1 MEIDNR
7 DFKKTNTGMNN
18 VYLDRTL
25 YFDNIVSMRVTKS
38 LDDESKFEDITKRVW
53 TSSHDIKKSIK
64 NEIQHFKAMKFKD
77 LIANNDSKDMFDRLL
92 IKLVDL
98 FEVSKNQVANV
109 IIENQNSQQS
119 KTQLLKE
126 YQKLLKNEIITP
138 EEFKKLK
145 NELIFSNK

>member
-1 MEIDNR
+1 
-7 DFKKTNTGMNN
+7 
-18 VYLDRTL
+18 
-25 YFDNIVSMRVTKS
+25 MRVTKS

-92 IKLVDL
+92 IKLVDNTYYEIRLPSYEFGQKLVDL